1 MRLSRRGLYA
11 LKALL
16 VLAEHPPGEV
26 VKIQAISRKEGIP
39 QKFLESILVVL
50 KNARLVESTRGAMGG
65 YRLKR
70 PAEQIHLGEIVRII
84 DGPLAPLGDAAELR
98 RLAREDPVHPGLF
111 SILLDVRDAAA
122 RILDTTSLAD
132 VLRRTREAT
141 QSRRRGGGDRSK
153 A

>member
-16 VLAEHPPGEV
+16 ALAGHPPEDV

-70 PAEQIHLGEIVRII
+70 PADQIHLGEIVRII

-98 RLAREDPVHPGLF
+98 RLAGEDPTHPGLF

-122 RILDTTSLAD
+122 RILDSTSLAD
-132 VLRRTREAT
+132 VLKRTREL
-141 QSRRRGGGDRSK
+141 SRVREKDGGRQPR
-153 A
+153 